1 MTQYNQLKV
10 NLSNSQLNKLKYQ
23 ITNSAEVALKLSL
36 NIADDSKDENKF
48 QRNLILTN
56 TQVSKLPKN
65 FANNSSANIK
75 FLKTQLYKI
84 EQSGGFLGR
93 LWEKLLENEL
103 LLRKSVFQ
111 PLAKSVL
118 MSLGLTAAASA
129 TDASI
134 H

>member
-75 FLKTQLYKI
+75 FLKTQLYKK

-93 LWEKLLENEL
+93 LWEQLLENEL

>member
-93 LWEKLLENEL
+93 LWEQLLENEL

>member
-1 MTQYNQLKV
+1 MTQYNKLKV

-93 LWEKLLENEL
+93 LWEQLLENEL

-118 MSLGLTAAASA
+118 MSLRLTAAASA

>member
-1 MTQYNQLKV
+1 MTQYNKLKV

-93 LWEKLLENEL
+93 LWEQLLENEL

-111 PLAKSVL
+111 PLTKSVL

>member
-1 MTQYNQLKV
+1 MTQYNKLKV

-56 TQVSKLPKN
+56 TQVSKFPKN

-93 LWEKLLENEL
+93 L
-103 LLRKSVFQ
+103 
-111 PLAKSVL
+111 
-118 MSLGLTAAASA
+118 
-129 TDASI
+129 
-134 H
+134 

>member
-1 MTQYNQLKV
+1 MTQYNKLKV

-84 EQSGGFLGR
+84 EHSGGFLGR
-93 LWEKLLENEL
+93 LWEQLLENEV